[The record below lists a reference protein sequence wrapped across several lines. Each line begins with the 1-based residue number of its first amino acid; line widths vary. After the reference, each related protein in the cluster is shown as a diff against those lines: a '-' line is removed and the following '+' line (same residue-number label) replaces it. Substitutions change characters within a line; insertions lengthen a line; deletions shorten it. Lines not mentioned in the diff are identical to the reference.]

1 VTRSHGL
8 VAGVLWLLLLS
19 APAGA
24 QDLDPRA
31 YAKVPVGFTAVIEG
45 FSFST
50 GGVLTDPTLP
60 VENVHAKVWTPSLS
74 IARSFGLAGRTAQV
88 LAALPYSWLS
98 ATGDVGASSQQVD
111 RSGFS
116 DMRFRLS
123 VLLAGAPAM
132 TAQQFA
138 TSARKPIVGAS
149 LTVVAPTGQYD
160 PERLVN
166 IGTNRWA
173 FKPEV
178 AFSYPLG
185 RRWLVDAYA
194 AFWLFTTNGSYYTG
208 TAARTETPIGALQA
222 HISYSFSLK
231 AWAAFDATWYA
242 GGRASVNG
250 LRQSDRQQNSRLG
263 GTLVVPVASQHSV
276 KFSVST
282 GVTARFG
289 TNFTT
294 VSVAWQTGWVSRR
307 PAQTPSGK

>member
-1 VTRSHGL
+1 MTRSHRL
-8 VAGVLWLLLLS
+8 VAGAIWLLLVASS
-19 APAGA
+19 AAA

-60 VENVHAKVWTPSLS
+60 VENVHADVWTPSLG

-98 ATGDVGASSQQVD
+98 ATGSVGEASQQVD
-111 RSGFS
+111 RAGLS

-132 TAQQFA
+132 TPQQFA
-138 TSARKPIVGAS
+138 TSARRPIIATS
-149 LTVVAPTGQYD
+149 LTVVAPTGQYY

-166 IGTNRWA
+166 IGTGRWG

-194 AFWLFTTNGSYYTG
+194 ALWLFTTNGSYYTG
-208 TAARTETPIGALQA
+208 AAARTQTPIGALQA
-222 HISYSFSLK
+222 HISYSLSLK

-242 GGRASVNG
+242 GGQASVDG
-250 LRQSDRQQNSRLG
+250 VPKGDRQQNSRLG
-263 GTLVVPVASQHSV
+263 GTLVVPVASRHSI

-282 GVTARFG
+282 GVTERFG
-289 TNFTT
+289 TDFTT
-294 VSVAWQTGWVSRR
+294 VSVAWQTGWLSRSR
-307 PAQTPSGK
+307 K